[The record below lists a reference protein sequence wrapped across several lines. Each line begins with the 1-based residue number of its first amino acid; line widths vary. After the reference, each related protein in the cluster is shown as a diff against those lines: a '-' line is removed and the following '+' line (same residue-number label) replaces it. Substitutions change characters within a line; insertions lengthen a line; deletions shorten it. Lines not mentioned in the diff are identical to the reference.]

1 MNITVQGNTLVLT
14 SNIEYKGIELL
25 KKVNPE
31 ALKLK
36 DEDGNDIFSIGVGT
50 NGGIN
55 KNGVVFDGKTRDE
68 NEFATVSVTG
78 VPAEKEK
85 AEKFVSETVLPVW
98 GNLEKVAAQVS
109 NAVTTYGE
117 QKAALLEVTTI
128 A

>member
-1 MNITVQGNTLVLT
+1 MNISVQGNVLVLT
-14 SNIEYKGIELL
+14 SDIEYKGIELL
-25 KKVNPE
+25 KKVNPD

-68 NEFATVSVTG
+68 NAFATVSVSG

-85 AEKFVSETVLPVW
+85 AEKFVADTVLPVW
-98 GNLEKVAAQVS
+98 GNLEKVAAQVTD
-109 NAVTTYGE
+109 AIGTYTE
-117 QKAALLEVTTI
+117 QKAALLEVTDI

>member
-25 KKVNPE
+25 KKVNPD

-36 DEDGNDIFSIGVGT
+36 DEDGNDIFSVGVGT

-109 NAVTTYGE
+109 EAVTTYGE